1 MGQVALVLKINGFL
15 LEIKAVAHAAVLL
28 GVSDNQ
34 GIAIVQ
40 Y

>member
-1 MGQVALVLKINGFL
+1 MAQVALVVKINDFL

-28 GVSDNQ
+28 GVRDNQ
-34 GIAIVQ
+34 SIVIVQ